1 MFLREVYCTD
11 CLQLLT
17 RYIVCRQCASMDYL
31 VSTVT
36 RNVTVTTRERIAING
51 MANVYLAALNTL
63 QETLVKVMV

>member
-1 MFLREVYCTD
+1 
-11 CLQLLT
+11 
-17 RYIVCRQCASMDYL
+17 MDYL